1 MSRLA
6 SFNKLASFAILL
18 GLTAV
23 PALAATTFSDVSLV
37 DVNCSKKAAA
47 NPDAHT
53 RSCALACSGSGYG
66 ILENGK
72 FLKFDANG
80 NQEVLRELKASHE
93 KDHLRVN
100 VTGDV
105 QGSTLKVASVK
116 LL

>member
-1 MSRLA
+1 MKKIA
-6 SFNKLASFAILL
+6 SFLIML
-18 GLTAV
+18 GLGVV
-23 PALAATTFSDVSLV
+23 PAFAATSYHNVSLI

-53 RSCALACSGSGYG
+53 RSCAIMCAKSGYG
-66 ILENGK
+66 ILTSDNH

-80 NQEVLRELKASHE
+80 NQEVLKELKASKE
-93 KDHLRVN
+93 TDHLRVN

-105 QGSTLKVASVK
+105 QGDTLKVSSVK